1 MLLIAEASG
10 LMVSWLSIRFPRFI
24 TKAIIAWKK
33 IMFLNTKTYFHA
45 GLLVILLGLQLQV
58 IDSFVLSEGA
68 TRALARVAKTEQ
80 VASRANMTSLLMTVH
95 PEPKKKVTPP
105 DWLGLTLVTAGVMM
119 CGHSIAIR
127 RR

>member
-1 MLLIAEASG
+1 
-10 LMVSWLSIRFPRFI
+10 MVSWLSIRFPRFI
-24 TKAIIAWKK
+24 TKAILAWKK
-33 IMFLNTKTYFHA
+33 IMFLNAKTYFHA
-45 GLLVILLGLQLQV
+45 GLLVILFGLQLQV
-58 IDSFVLSEGA
+58 IDSFVLGEGA

-105 DWLGLTLVTAGVMM
+105 DRLGLTLVTAGVMM